1 MNEPIVKENLI
12 HKIRGT
18 QVMLDSDLARLYGIP
33 VKVLNQA
40 VKRNSDRFPADF
52 MFQLTL
58 GEARAL
64 NTGIFDI
71 EIAENRTVPRL
82 RSQIVT
88 SNRGGRRNQPFV
100 FTEHGVLMLSSVL
113 KSQQAIE
120 MNIAIMRMFVKMRD
134 FISISKLD
142 QKIDN
147 LQKILDLHIDKTELE
162 LYQHTNAINDLV
174 DALNKLRELPASAP
188 RRRIGFRT
196 GNDDD

>member
-1 MNEPIVKENLI
+1 VNEPIVKENLI